1 MSTTYDPKLI
11 GGQGPTTKE
20 EDGKEEDGIVELI
33 PSEQEDGDE
42 GIPIY
47 RVASYPSDWTLDTL
61 HLKWGRREISIPDL
75 QRGWVWSH
83 VQANRLIESFL
94 LGHPVPA
101 IFTYRER
108 DNELQ
113 LVIDGQQR
121 LLTVFGFFDGELP
134 RGGGPFSLKGV
145 NRQWEGKRFA
155 TLDEPERIWLRDAN
169 LRVTVIEQ
177 LDPMDDT
184 SINQIFERLNTGGTG
199 LTPQEVRNCT
209 CSGPFNDLLHEVN
222 QHQAWREIFG
232 TSQPDSRMRD
242 RELIL
247 RFWALSETGDTYIKP
262 MKGFLNTYMSKHRR
276 ETALDSRKKQFV
288 NTVRC
293 VRENLGAKPFHVRG
307 RGINAAVFDSVMV
320 AFSKAHSNL
329 PDDLSQRFQKLLENQ
344 DYIES
349 TTSATTDLD
358 VVRIRL
364 RLASTLL
371 FE

>member
-1 MSTTYDPKLI
+1 
-11 GGQGPTTKE
+11 
-20 EDGKEEDGIVELI
+20 
-33 PSEQEDGDE
+33 
-42 GIPIY
+42 
-47 RVASYPSDWTLDTL
+47 
-61 HLKWGRREISIPDL
+61 
-75 QRGWVWSH
+75 
-83 VQANRLIESFL
+83 
-94 LGHPVPA
+94 
-101 IFTYRER
+101 
-108 DNELQ
+108 
-113 LVIDGQQR
+113 
-121 LLTVFGFFDGELP
+121 
-134 RGGGPFSLKGV
+134 
-145 NRQWEGKRFA
+145 
-155 TLDEPERIWLRDAN
+155 
-169 LRVTVIEQ
+169 
-177 LDPMDDT
+177 
-184 SINQIFERLNTGGTG
+184 
-199 LTPQEVRNCT
+199 
-209 CSGPFNDLLHEVN
+209 
-222 QHQAWREIFG
+222 
-232 TSQPDSRMRD
+232 
-242 RELIL
+242 
-247 RFWALSETGDTYIKP
+247 